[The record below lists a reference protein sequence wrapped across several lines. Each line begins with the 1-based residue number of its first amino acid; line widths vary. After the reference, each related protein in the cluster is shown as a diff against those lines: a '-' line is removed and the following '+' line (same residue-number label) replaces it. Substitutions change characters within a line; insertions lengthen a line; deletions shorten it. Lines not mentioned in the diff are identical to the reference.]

1 MRDLRT
7 WAIITILVLSVIGC
21 GKTETPDLESDAKV
35 EVINSE
41 ENAQEP
47 DENRFTRRET
57 VAEDA
62 GPDKFTRRDMEQR
75 DTVEETETLLP
86 INKTLQMGFS
96 SGVGAWGTELEL
108 QPDGTFS
115 GRYWDDEMG
124 ATGEGYPNGT
134 QYREIFSGQF
144 EDIVK
149 VNDYTY
155 SMKLYQLNIEKQE
168 ETIEDGVLYIPSEA
182 YGISGGKNFLFY
194 TKEAPMG
201 ELPEE
206 FLEWGWLPAVINY
219 EYQPTDLLGHFGL
232 YNEDGM
238 YGFYA
243 DDPQY

>member
-1 MRDLRT
+1 MDD
-7 WAIITILVLSVIGC
+7 IGTM
-21 GKTETPDLESDAKV
+21 K
-35 EVINSE
+35 
-41 ENAQEP
+41 
-47 DENRFTRRET
+47 
-57 VAEDA
+57 
-62 GPDKFTRRDMEQR
+62 
-75 DTVEETETLLP
+75 
-86 INKTLQMGFS
+86 
-96 SGVGAWGTELEL
+96 WEL
-108 QPDGTFS
+108 QE
-115 GRYWDDEMG
+115 R
-124 ATGEGYPNGT
+124 GT
-134 QYREIFSGQF
+134 QYRAIFSGQF